1 MNSQSEKIFL
11 EREDS
16 QHSVPYSE
24 ADSGAGSECSED
36 HEDVDTE
43 RKLIK
48 PDMMAIS
55 KLLNFDEVQIV
66 MGGVKCAVSI
76 DFQEEEDDL
85 TDSETEESDYKS
97 AKSNVKWQKAIVK
110 DLASLTTGDPVL
122 ERRHSISKCESA
134 TLKPSAS
141 EKQDCFP
148 FSSLTAVSG
157 VPSLGTHNSTLN
169 LSLSEVGHIRSVL
182 VRAELEV

>member
-1 MNSQSEKIFL
+1 MNSQSEKRFL
-11 EREDS
+11 EHEDS
-16 QHSVPYSE
+16 QYSVPYSE

-134 TLKPSAS
+134 TLKPSES
-141 EKQDCFP
+141 EKQDYFP
-148 FSSLTAVSG
+148 FSSLSPVPG
-157 VPSLGTHNSTLN
+157 VPSLGTLAPTLN

>member
-1 MNSQSEKIFL
+1 MNSQSEKRFL
-11 EREDS
+11 DREDS
-16 QHSVPYSE
+16 QYSVPYSE

-48 PDMMAIS
+48 PDMIAIS

-97 AKSNVKWQKAIVK
+97 AKSNLKWQKAIVK

-141 EKQDCFP
+141 EKQDRFP
-148 FSSLTAVSG
+148 FCSLTAVPG
-157 VPSLGTHNSTLN
+157 VHSLGTHNSTLN